1 MDTFSR
7 EKRSDIMRQVR
18 SSNTAPELLVR
29 RLLHRSGYRFKLYGR
44 DLPGNPDIILPKYRT
59 IILVHGCF
67 WHRHKNCIEASMPK
81 SNIPYWEKKF
91 SRNLKRDRLIKRA
104 LIRLGWRVITVWEC
118 QTKNPSRLLVKLG
131 RTLVA
136 PHAAPINPK
145 LRRNRQEQSE
155 RMHD

>member
-29 RLLHRSGYRFKLYGR
+29 RLLHRSGYRFKLYGS
-44 DLPGNPDIILPKYRT
+44 DLPGNPDIILPKYRA

-67 WHRHKNCIEASMPK
+67 WHRHKNCIDATMPK
-81 SNIPYWEKKF
+81 SNISYWERKF
-91 SRNLKRDRLIKRA
+91 ERNIKRDRLIKRT

-118 QTKNPSRLLVKLG
+118 QTKHPSRLLSKLVKELMTARSASLKMSG
-131 RTLVA
+131 TMLA
-136 PHAAPINPK
+136 ENK
-145 LRRNRQEQSE
+145 FKS
-155 RMHD
+155 